1 MTNPSADD
9 ARPATAGRAPAPE
22 SGPPPQ
28 AREAQEPPPAGTAG
42 PPGAGGEAPA
52 DGEAPAETGEA
63 AAETAAVQAEEAA
76 AQAETA
82 AVDAEIAA
90 GQAEAAFAEAPATA
104 GSNGDQPLLRL
115 VGVGKNF
122 GPVRA
127 LTDINLDVPVGQVTA
142 LVGDNGAGKSTLI
155 KTISGIWPQDH
166 GEILWDG
173 RPVRLHS
180 PKDASDLGIATVYQ
194 DLALADNLDIVQ
206 NMFLGREPVRHWVLD
221 EVAMEKQAKRTLAD
235 LSVVTIRSVR
245 QPVGSLSGG
254 QRQAVA
260 VAKAVLRQ
268 ARLVIMDEP
277 TAALG
282 VTQTRVVLD
291 LIKRLKGQGIAVLVI
306 SHNLSDV
313 FEVADRVAVL
323 RLGRMAAVGPLAQFD
338 TESIVDLM
346 TTGTS
351 KRLAAV
357 PAEPASGSSSEH

>member
-1 MTNPSADD
+1 VTTPSADD
-9 ARPATAGRAPAPE
+9 ARPADAGRAPAPE
-22 SGPPPQ
+22 SGQPQ
-28 AREAQEPPPAGTAG
+28 GAEASAAEPAA
-42 PPGAGGEAPA
+42 
-52 DGEAPAETGEA
+52 AEP
-63 AAETAAVQAEEAA
+63 AAETAAMKAEIAA
-76 AQAETA
+76 VQAETA
-82 AVDAEIAA
+82 AAEAETAA
-90 GQAEAAFAEAPATA
+90 ERAEAAFAESPATA

-127 LTDINLDVPVGQVTA
+127 LTDINLDIPIGEVTA

-155 KTISGIWPQDH
+155 KTIAGIWQQDH
-166 GEILWDG
+166 GQILWEG

-180 PKDASDLGIATVYQ
+180 PKDATDLGIATVYQ

-206 NMFLGREPVRHWVLD
+206 NMFLGREPLKHWTLD
-221 EVAMEKQAKRTLAD
+221 EVAMETQAKRTLAD

-268 ARLVIMDEP
+268 AKLVILDEP

-291 LIKRLKGQGIAVLVI
+291 LIHRLKTQGIAVVVI
-306 SHNLSDV
+306 SHNLNDV
-313 FEVADRVAVL
+313 MEVADRVAVL
-323 RLGRMAAVGPLAQFD
+323 RLGQLVAVGPLDQYD
-338 TESIVDLM
+338 SQSIVDLM

-357 PAEPASGSSSEH
+357 PAEPSSGSSSEH

>member
-1 MTNPSADD
+1 VTTPSADD

-28 AREAQEPPPAGTAG
+28 GSGGEEPP
-42 PPGAGGEAPA
+42 
-52 DGEAPAETGEA
+52 
-63 AAETAAVQAEEAA
+63 AETAAVQAEVAA

-82 AVDAEIAA
+82 AAE
-90 GQAEAAFAEAPATA
+90 AEAAAARAEDAFARAPATA

-127 LTDINLDVPVGQVTA
+127 LTDINLDVPTGQVTA

-155 KTISGIWPQDH
+155 KTISGIWQQDH
-166 GEILWDG
+166 GEILWEG
-173 RPVRLHS
+173 RPIRLHS
-180 PKDASDLGIATVYQ
+180 PRDAADLGIATVYQ

-221 EVAMEKQAKRTLAD
+221 EVTMEKQAKRTLAD

-268 ARLVIMDEP
+268 AKLVILDEP

-291 LIKRLKGQGIAVLVI
+291 LIHRLKTQGIAVIVI
-306 SHNLSDV
+306 SHNLNDV
-313 FEVADRVAVL
+313 MEVADRVAVL
-323 RLGRMAAVGPLAQFD
+323 RLGLLAAVGPLAQFD
-338 TESIVDLM
+338 SQSIVDLM

-357 PAEPASGSSSEH
+357 PAEPSSGSPSEH